1 MHKPKTYN
9 YYINGKLAATYEDT
23 PVLPRKKQTFTERLQ
38 AAKRARRDARLVQ
51 ILASY

>member
-1 MHKPKTYN
+1 MHKQEKT
-9 YYINGKLAATYEDT
+9 
-23 PVLPRKKQTFTERLQ
+23 LPRKKQTFTERLQ